1 MNCTVFALFILFSSL
16 SVVYALN
23 FDNMNIYG
31 DMYNKKIGHAPEV
44 LRSMVGDENVE
55 FTISLNNGSSI
66 QWWMELE
73 KAKIVRSGYGGL
85 EDATIEVTATEAALN
100 NVLHAEDPVAAYQE
114 AESSGQMTIDGKTFK
129 SGIKITAALNLG
141 NVINSFIASL
151 A

>member
-1 MNCTVFALFILFSSL
+1 MNCTVFALLILFTSL
-16 SVVYALN
+16 SVAYALN

-31 DMYNKKIGHAPEV
+31 DMYNKKIGNAPEV

-55 FTISLNNGSSI
+55 FTISLNNGSTM

-100 NVLHAEDPVAAYQE
+100 NVLHAENPVAAYQE
-114 AESSGQMTIDGKTFK
+114 AEKSGQMAIDGKTFK

-141 NVINSFIASL
+141 SVMNSFIGSL